1 MHAARVDA
9 TRTACIIPGVH
20 RILARI
26 LDALLLLWL
35 VTSLTF
41 LLVHLAPGDAA
52 SLLVSPTATAAE
64 VAARRTELG
73 LDGSLLTQYGSWIT
87 SVLRGNLGESLAL
100 SRPVVDVIRD
110 AFPLSLALGSVSL
123 ALSFL
128 IGVPIGAWQSGRE
141 GTPRDTTATIVTTTL
156 YAAPSFWLALALI
169 AIATTGAASINA
181 PEWMRLPAFGVRDP
195 AALGVGFD
203 AFRDVIRHAALPLIV
218 LTVPGAAGVARYAR
232 QTMIEA
238 RQAQHVAAAHAR
250 GIPDRRVS
258 YRYILRNA
266 WPPLLVLLG
275 LMLPGIV
282 AGSVFVEQVF
292 AWPGL
297 GRAMM
302 TSIASRDYPVVLALT
317 MVYSA
322 TVIAANLL
330 ADLALL
336 RIDPRRKSS

>member
-1 MHAARVDA
+1 MHHPQVQ
-9 TRTACIIPGVH
+9 
-20 RILARI
+20 RILSRI
-26 LDALLLLWL
+26 TDALLLLWL

-41 LLVHLAPGDAA
+41 VLVHLAPGDAA
-52 SLLVSPTATAAE
+52 SLLVSPTATPQELAQ
-64 VAARRTELG
+64 RRAELG
-73 LDGSLLTQYGSWIT
+73 LDGSLLTQYGSWLA
-87 SVLRGNLGESLAL
+87 SVLRGDLGVSMAL
-100 SRPVVDVIRD
+100 SRPVTAVIAD
-110 AFPLSLALGSVSL
+110 ALPLSLALGGVSL

-128 IGVPIGAWQSGRE
+128 VGVPIGAWQSARE
-141 GTPRDTTATIVTTTL
+141 GTRSDTACTILTTTM

-169 AIATTGAASINA
+169 AIATTGAAALNA
-181 PEWMRLPAFGVRDP
+181 PAWMRLPAFGVRDP

-203 AFRDVIRHAALPLIV
+203 AFRDVVRHAALPLLV
-218 LTVPGAAGVARYAR
+218 LSIPGAAGVARYAR

-238 RQAQHVAAAHAR
+238 RRAAHVNTAHAR
-250 GIPDRRVS
+250 GIPQSRVTS
-258 YRYILRNA
+258 RYVLRNA

-302 TSIASRDYPVVLALT
+302 TAIASRDYPVVLALT

-322 TVIAANLL
+322 TVIGANLL
-330 ADLALL
+330 ADVALL
-336 RIDPRRKSS
+336 RVDPRRRSE